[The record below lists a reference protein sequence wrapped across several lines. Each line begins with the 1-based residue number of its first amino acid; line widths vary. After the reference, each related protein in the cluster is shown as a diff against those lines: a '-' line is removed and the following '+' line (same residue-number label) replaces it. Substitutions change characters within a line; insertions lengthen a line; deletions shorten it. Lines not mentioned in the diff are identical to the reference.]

1 MRGALLTHR
10 VKPEHLQEFIDALRR
25 FAQASTNM
33 PGCLRYDVMQD
44 TRDPTIVFAHG
55 VYRDDEAWALHFYSD
70 AAKTWRAV
78 SQDWRLPSAPDAEP
92 PNHRHRLSYIHP
104 SPDDWK

>member
-1 MRGALLTHR
+1 MRGTLLTHR
-10 VKPEHLQEFIDALRR
+10 VKPEHLPEFVEALRQ
-25 FAQASTNM
+25 FAQASTEM

-44 TRDPTIVFAHG
+44 AEDPTVIFAHA
-55 VYRDDEAWALHFYSD
+55 VYSDDEASALHFNSE

-78 SQDWRLPSAPDAEP
+78 SQDWRLPLASDAAP

-104 SPDDWK
+104 TPDNWR